1 MSIWQAFKNFVV
13 SDKGDVI
20 NRVGDNHF
28 VSADGTTYTQIG
40 NNVIGSNGSQFIQ
53 VGGGT
58 DDGMGARAGSRS
70 MMGGQDAQPAT
81 WIRTDAMDA
90 DFGMQSGMADENDH
104 DKW

>member
-1 MSIWQAFKNFVV
+1 MSFWQAFKNFVV

-20 NRVGDNHF
+20 SRVGENHF

-40 NNVIGSNGSQFIQ
+40 NNVIGTDGSQFIQ
-53 VGGGT
+53 VGGGV
-58 DDGMGARAGSRS
+58 GNRS

-81 WIRTDAMDA
+81 WIRTDSMDP
-90 DFGMQSGMADENDH
+90 DFGMRSGLTNENDE

>member
-40 NNVIGSNGSQFIQ
+40 NNVIGTDGSQFIQ
-53 VGGGT
+53 VGGAIG
-58 DDGMGARAGSRS
+58 DGMGGRAGSRS
-70 MMGGQDAQPAT
+70 MMGGLDAQPAT
-81 WIRTDAMDA
+81 WIRTDATDA
-90 DFGMQSGMADENDH
+90 DFGMRSGFADDNDD

>member
-1 MSIWQAFKNFVV
+1 MSFWQAFKNFVV

-28 VSADGTTYTQIG
+28 VSTDGTTYTQIA
-40 NNVIGSNGSQFIQ
+40 NNVVGSNGSQFIQ
-53 VGGGT
+53 VGGAVG
-58 DDGMGARAGSRS
+58 DGMGGRAGSRS

-81 WIRTDAMDA
+81 WVRTDAMES
-90 DFGMQSGMADENDH
+90 DFGMRSGFTDENDE